1 MRGADGGAGGHHGG
15 GANFKNLRDMGRRAG
30 APGGDGACHHFH
42 VGTAEIGIHAK
53 ARLAF
58 IEARDL
64 FGNALTKRTAQPI
77 PELDFGAALGA
88 HGRCHEGGRE
98 QTRCSQQNVTTL
110 HESSPFLLRLLP
122 DTEALLQVKDG
133 FAKLVFRPLSP
144 PLAGQA
150 GPGPRHRSE
159 ARACCGARAHLRALR
174 PIPRG
179 ANTQVPPHAN
189 QRRWAG
195 RGPGR
200 G

>member
-1 MRGADGGAGGHHGG
+1 MRHGNHAALRIRIIATHTGQIALRVQRNARFAQQFMRRADGGAGCHHGG
-15 GANFKNLRDMGRRAG
+15 GANFKHLRDMGRRAG

-98 QTRCSQQNVTTL
+98 QTR
-110 HESSPFLLRLLP
+110 
-122 DTEALLQVKDG
+122 
-133 FAKLVFRPLSP
+133 
-144 PLAGQA
+144 
-150 GPGPRHRSE
+150 
-159 ARACCGARAHLRALR
+159 
-174 PIPRG
+174 
-179 ANTQVPPHAN
+179 
-189 QRRWAG
+189 
-195 RGPGR
+195 
-200 G
+200 